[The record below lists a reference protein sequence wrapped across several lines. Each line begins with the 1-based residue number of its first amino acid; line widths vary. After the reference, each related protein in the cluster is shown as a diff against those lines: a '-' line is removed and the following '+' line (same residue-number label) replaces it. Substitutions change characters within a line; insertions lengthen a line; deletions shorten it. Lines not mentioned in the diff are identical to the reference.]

1 MDNVRYCFYEVPD
14 ASSKDL
20 QPGRYAVEARYAH
33 NFGRVLPHVDGYGWL
48 GNDRS
53 CAIVLGRVRSKSGL
67 LPDEHIV
74 QRLVSDIEAADEAGN
89 AVLAEFV

>member
-53 CAIVLGRVRSKSGL
+53 CAIVLGRVRGQSNL
-67 LPDEHIV
+67 IPDEHTV
-74 QRLVSDIEAADEAGN
+74 NLLVAAIEAASDLDPN
-89 AVLAEFV
+89 VVAEFV